1 MCRTSLLVALSALAI
16 PLGVGSVASAA
27 PGPAAAAV
35 PNPAPLS
42 KEAQEQARLRE
53 EAAAG
58 ALEGSSAA
66 VQAAGVALQAIAAEM
81 PIAEQNVAK
90 AKGELAGAQAK
101 LAAARTAVE
110 QAEAARTAAEQRVS
124 EAGARV
130 QEGREQ
136 VGQLARRSYQR
147 GRLGAL
153 QDVIEA
159 GEPQDVLERASMLR
173 SVFRYQDGTL
183 DRLTRDRL
191 TLSRTE
197 ADLGAEARAVERAR
211 VAAAQ
216 GEERARQI
224 TGEAEAAAA
233 RVTQLIAE
241 RRAVL
246 VAAEANRAQDQRDYQ
261 AAQAESRE
269 LAERIRRAAAEAAA
283 AEARRRAAEEA
294 RRKAAEA
301 AAAAAFRQQVERA
314 ARANRPAP
322 PPPAPAAPPASAGQ
336 RAGQMKWPAPGRLT
350 SRYGMRKHPIYG
362 DYRFHAGIDIGGGAG
377 APIWAAESGTV
388 ILAGRSGGYGNL
400 VVITHGTVNGKN
412 LTTAYAHQSTILVR
426 EGQSV
431 SKGQQIGRIGN
442 TGASAGPHL
451 HFEVRRDGDPVNPL
465 DYVTPP

>member
-1 MCRTSLLVALSALAI
+1 MALAALAV
-16 PLGVGSVASAA
+16 PLVLDPAASAA
-27 PGPAAAAV
+27 PGGVRAAV
-35 PNPAPLS
+35 PSPPPLS
-42 KEAQEQARLRE
+42 PAAQEEARLRE
-53 EAAAG
+53 AEAAD
-58 ALEGSSAA
+58 ALEGSSEQ
-66 VQAAGVALQAIAAEM
+66 VRAAGVALQAIAAEM

-101 LAAARTAVE
+101 LAAARAAVE
-110 QAEAARTAAEQRVS
+110 RAEAARTAAEQRVG
-124 EAGARV
+124 EAGLRV
-130 QEGREQ
+130 QQGREQ

-173 SVFRYQDGTL
+173 SVFRHQDGTL

-211 VAAAQ
+211 AGAAQ

-224 TGEAEAAAA
+224 TGQAEAAAA
-233 RVTQLIAE
+233 RVAQLVAE
-241 RRAVL
+241 RRAAL
-246 VAAEANRAQDQRDYQ
+246 QVAESNRAQDQRDYQ
-261 AAQAESRE
+261 AAQAASRE

-283 AEARRRAAEEA
+283 AEARRKAAEEA

-314 ARANRPAP
+314 ARAGRPAP
-322 PPPAPAAPPASAGQ
+322 PPPAPAAPPASTSQ
-336 RAGQMKWPAPGRLT
+336 RAGQMLWPAPGRLT
-350 SRYGMRKHPIYG
+350 SRFGNRKHPIYG
-362 DYRFHAGIDIGGGAG
+362 DMRFHAGIDIGGGEG
-377 APIWAAESGTV
+377 APISAAAGGTV
-388 ILAGRSGGYGNL
+388 ILAGPSGGYGNL
-400 VVITHGTVNGKN
+400 VVISHGTVNGKN
-412 LTTAYAHQSTILVR
+412 LTTAYAHQSTLLVR

-431 SKGQQIGRIGN
+431 DRGQQIGRIGS
-442 TGASAGPHL
+442 TGASTGPHL
-451 HFEVRRDGDPVNPL
+451 HFEVRRDGDPVDPL